1 MNISKLYLLFQIIST
16 KSLKTLKIKS
26 YICIFYHQKNYSLM
40 SNIPNPQ
47 IEMAFEYVQNT
58 NKNIFLTGKAG
69 TGKTTFLHRI
79 KRRSLKRLAI
89 VAPTGVAAINAKG
102 MTIHSL
108 FQLPFG
114 AFLPGIKNENQ
125 RKFSG
130 QKIKLIKSLDLLIID
145 EISMVR
151 ADLLDAID

>member
-1 MNISKLYLLFQIIST
+1 
-16 KSLKTLKIKS
+16 
-26 YICIFYHQKNYSLM
+26 M

-69 TGKTTFLHRI
+69 TGNTTFLHRI

-108 FQLPFG
+108 FQLPF
-114 AFLPGIKNENQ
+114 
-125 RKFSG
+125 RSWTC
-130 QKIKLIKSLDLLIID
+130 
-145 EISMVR
+145 
-151 ADLLDAID
+151 